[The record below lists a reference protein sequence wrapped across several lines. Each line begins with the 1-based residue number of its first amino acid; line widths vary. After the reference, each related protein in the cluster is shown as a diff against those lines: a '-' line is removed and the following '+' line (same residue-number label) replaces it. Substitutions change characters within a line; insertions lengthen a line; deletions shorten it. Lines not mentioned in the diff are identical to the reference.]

1 MFKTRSKNFVGGGE
15 RGTNVWLA
23 AIWREK
29 AGFSSV
35 SEYFYNR
42 LYYVFR
48 LFKLPYIL
56 KKNFS
61 NFVIHFLSFDITI
74 HYSIT
79 H

>member
-1 MFKTRSKNFVGGGE
+1 MFKTRSKNFVGGGG

-61 NFVIHFLSFDITI
+61 NFFIHFLSFDITI
-74 HYSIT
+74 HYNIT